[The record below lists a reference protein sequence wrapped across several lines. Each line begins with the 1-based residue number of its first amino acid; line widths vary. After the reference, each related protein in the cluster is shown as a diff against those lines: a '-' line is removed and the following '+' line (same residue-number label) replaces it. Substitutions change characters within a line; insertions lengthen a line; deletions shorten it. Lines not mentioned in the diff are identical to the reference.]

1 MGGWFTFRS
10 HPFTL
15 ALPLFSELRHRAS
28 EVWLCWEAL
37 PSRGTLRT
45 LSPWVH
51 AAKPPWDASSCL
63 WKSFSLRIRGL
74 GFWKTSL
81 WWASWS
87 TTGESGAVCQSGDS
101 PSGPSPPSFC
111 PPAAPPQPSSSA
123 RLVCEDPGFSHFYSL
138 PSSQT
143 LQLSSPPSPPIHPTR
158 PSWIPPAP
166 SCPCSLQGPLV
177 LPSSECR
184 EL

>member
-1 MGGWFTFRS
+1 MPVKSGFAERHF
-10 HPFTL
+10 
-15 ALPLFSELRHRAS
+15 LPVAR
-28 EVWLCWEAL
+28 W
-37 PSRGTLRT
+37 G

-51 AAKPPWDASSCL
+51 AANPPWDASSCL

-101 PSGPSPPSFC
+101 PSGPFPPSFC

-143 LQLSSPPSPPIHPTR
+143 LQLSSPPSPPIHPSR
-158 PSWIPPAP
+158 PSWIPQLLHAP
-166 SCPCSLQGPLV
+166 VHSRDQWFCPILNAENCSFL
-177 LPSSECR
+177 
-184 EL
+184 ELNSHRD